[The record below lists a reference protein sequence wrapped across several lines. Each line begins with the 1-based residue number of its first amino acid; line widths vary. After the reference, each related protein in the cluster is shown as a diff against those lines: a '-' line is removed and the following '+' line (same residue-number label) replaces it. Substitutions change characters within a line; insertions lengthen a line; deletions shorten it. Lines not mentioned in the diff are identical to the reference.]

1 MDSRGCLHLVT
12 ATVITQLTS
21 TTFLRDTGIS
31 EFRRPNTKTIS
42 VSNPVPRRRHR
53 FLLDARRGNQSRHH
67 SIPSPSGTM
76 TGRRRRRR
84 GRQSFP
90 HDITHRPHFREHHHD
105 FLFSRRRWPAQGP
118 SHRVASRS
126 VFIVSPFSSSSLAL
140 SPSAPRLP
148 LRAPCTHRFPLTE
161 RRSPSSLEYE
171 TRPATT
177 RVYTP
182 VPLKRAQV
190 GRSDLARLSPTGS
203 RPPNREIIVRICCGT
218 ARSGRRGTRSPVAAS
233 SRSPAVTS

>member
-31 EFRRPNTKTIS
+31 EFRRPDTKTIS
-42 VSNPVPRRRHR
+42 ASNPVPRRRHR

-105 FLFSRRRWPAQGP
+105 FLFSRRRFSTLVARARSIPP
-118 SHRVASRS
+118 SCFPIS
-126 VFIVSPFSSSSLAL
+126 FYCLSPLLLLLSL
-140 SPSAPRLP
+140 SPSLPLLRDFLSGHRARTAFRLRSDVPRLP
-148 LRAPCTHRFPLTE
+148 SNMKHGLLQLACT
-161 RRSPSSLEYE
+161 
-171 TRPATT
+171 
-177 RVYTP
+177 
-182 VPLKRAQV
+182 
-190 GRSDLARLSPTGS
+190 RLS
-203 RPPNREIIVRICCGT
+203 R
-218 ARSGRRGTRSPVAAS
+218 
-233 SRSPAVTS
+233 